1 MSTTPLHVI
10 LGANGVIGRETSRG
24 LTGAGVHLRQAGR
37 TPTAETPT
45 DEVMVTDLLDPG
57 AVDRA
62 VAGAAVAYLVAG
74 LRYDHRVWATEWP
87 RVMDNC
93 IAACVRHGTR
103 LVFFDNVYAYGRVSR
118 PMTEITPFNPCSRKG
133 EVRAQIA
140 TTLLDTMA
148 RGEIAAMIVRA
159 ADFYGPGA
167 VQSFMHG
174 AVFERLRAGKT
185 PQWIG
190 DAGTVH
196 TFTFTPDAGHATAFL
211 GMRDDAYGTT
221 WHLPTSSEPIT
232 GREFIRRACV
242 AAGQPDRV
250 QVAPRWML
258 RLMGLFLPI
267 LRENDEMMY
276 QFEHDYR
283 FDSGKV
289 RAAYGLDA
297 TSMDDGIAA
306 CIAAGR

>member
-1 MSTTPLHVI
+1 MTDTPLHVI

-24 LTGAGVHLRQAGR
+24 LTRAGVRLRQAGR
-37 TPTAETPT
+37 TPTAEGPT
-45 DEVMVTDLLDPG
+45 DEVLVTDLLDPA

-103 LVFFDNVYAYGRVSR
+103 LVFFDNVYAYGGVVG
-118 PMTEITPFNPCSRKG
+118 PMTEVTSFNPCSRKG
-133 EVRAQIA
+133 EVRARIA
-140 TTLLDTMA
+140 FTLLETMA
-148 RGEIAAMIVRA
+148 QGEITAMIVRA

-167 VQSFMHG
+167 VQSLTHG

-190 DAGTVH
+190 DPSAVH
-196 TFTFTPDAGHATAFL
+196 TFTLTPDAGTATAFL
-211 GMRDDAYGTT
+211 GMRDDAFGTT

-232 GREFIRRACV
+232 GREFIRRACM

-258 RLMGLFLPI
+258 RLMGLFMPI

-283 FDSGKV
+283 FDSTKIREV
-289 RAAYGLDA
+289 YGLDA
-297 TSMDDGIAA
+297 TPVDAGIAA
-306 CIAAGR
+306 CLAANR

>member
-1 MSTTPLHVI
+1 MPNTPLHVI
-10 LGANGVIGRETSRG
+10 LGANGVIGRETSRA
-24 LTGAGVHLRQAGR
+24 LDAAGMSIRQAGR
-37 TPTAETPT
+37 SPEAERPT
-45 DEVMVTDLLDPG
+45 DALAVTDLLDPA

-62 VAGAAVAYLVAG
+62 VTGAAVAYLVAG

-103 LVFFDNVYAYGRVSR
+103 LVFFDNVYAYGHVSR

-140 TTLLDTMA
+140 TTLLDTIA
-148 RGEIAAMIVRA
+148 RREITAMIVRA
-159 ADFYGPGA
+159 ADFYGPDA
-167 VQSFMHG
+167 VQSFTHG

-190 DAGTVH
+190 AADAVH
-196 TFTFTPDAGHATAFL
+196 TFTFTPDAGRATAFL

-221 WHLPTSSEPIT
+221 WHLPTSSEAIT

-250 QVAPRWML
+250 QMAPRWML
-258 RLMGLFLPI
+258 RLMGLLMPV

-283 FDSGKV
+283 FDSSKI
-289 RAAYGLDA
+289 RTAFGLEA
-297 TSMDDGIAA
+297 TPVDQGIVA
-306 CIAAGR
+306 CLTAGG